1 MFAAAMALPAPMGAT
16 DDPKGSDA
24 RSRTGS
30 PRPMD
35 EARFEMFYRRTAGG
49 LWSYLYRMTGNEATA
64 DDLLQKAFFRFL
76 RANPVLATEEHQ
88 RRWIFRTATNLA
100 LDHFRETKRERSRV
114 ELADIV
120 ESGTS
125 NEPREVLRHDM
136 MKTFAELKPRERALL
151 WLAHVE
157 EADHDDIGQA
167 LGVKTKSVK
176 VLLFRARKR
185 LGELLAKKGLAPE
198 VRR

>member
-1 MFAAAMALPAPMGAT
+1 MNYAAAMTLPAPMGRT
-16 DDPKGSDA
+16 DGPSDA
-24 RSRTGS
+24 RTRTGS
-30 PRPMD
+30 PRSMD
-35 EARFEMFYRRTAGG
+35 EARFEILYRRMAGS
-49 LWSYLYRMTGNEATA
+49 LWSYLFRLTGDEATA

-100 LDHFRETKRERSRV
+100 FDHFREKKRERTHAERTVVS
-114 ELADIV
+114 EA
-120 ESGTS
+120 TPS

-136 MKTFAELKPRERALL
+136 MKTFAELQPRERALL

-157 EADHDDIGQA
+157 EADHEDFGEA
-167 LGVKTKSVK
+167 LGVKSGSVK

-185 LGELLAKKGLAPE
+185 LGELLSKKGLAP
-198 VRR
+198 

>member
-1 MFAAAMALPAPMGAT
+1 MYAAAMTLPAPLGRVDGPQELGAGT
-16 DDPKGSDA
+16 
-24 RSRTGS
+24 RTGN

-35 EARFEMFYRRTAGG
+35 EARFEILYRRMSGS
-49 LWSYLYRMTGNEATA
+49 LYSYLFRLTGDEATA

-76 RANPVLATEEHQ
+76 RANPALATEEHQ

-100 LDHFRETKRERSRV
+100 FDHFRETKRERSHA
-114 ELADIV
+114 ELNPPSEAAPSI
-120 ESGTS
+120 
-125 NEPREVLRHDM
+125 EPREVLRHDM

-157 EADHDDIGQA
+157 GADHEDIGQA
-167 LGVKTKSVK
+167 LGVRPKSVK

-185 LGELLAKKGLAPE
+185 LGELLSKKGLAPE
-198 VRR
+198 GKR